1 MTPFKVYILGCG
13 SALPTLRHN
22 PSSQIVEIRDKQFM
36 IDCGEGT
43 QAQLRRSK
51 IRFTKIGHV
60 FISHLHGDHCFGLIG
75 MISTFGMLGRTA
87 PLHIYAHADLKPL
100 LQSQIDYFCK
110 GLEYEVV
117 MHAIDP
123 TRHEVIY
130 EDRSLTVTTV
140 PLEHRVPCC
149 GFIFAEKQSLPHIR
163 RDMMDMY
170 GIPVSQIN
178 NIKNGMDW
186 TSPDGEVIPASRL
199 TEAAEPPRSYAY
211 LSDTTF
217 KPDIVPMV
225 EGTDTIYHESTY
237 ADSERARARKHF
249 HSTASEAATIA
260 KEAKAKQLVLGH
272 YSARY
277 DNETQMLKEAKEVFS
292 NTILANEGMVIEI
305 FN

>member
-1 MTPFKVYILGCG
+1 
-13 SALPTLRHN
+13 
-22 PSSQIVEIRDKQFM
+22 M
-36 IDCGEGT
+36 I
-43 QAQLRRSK
+43 
-51 IRFTKIGHV
+51 
-60 FISHLHGDHCFGLIG
+60 
-75 MISTFGMLGRTA
+75 
-87 PLHIYAHADLKPL
+87 
-100 LQSQIDYFCK
+100 
-110 GLEYEVV
+110 
-117 MHAIDP
+117 
-123 TRHEVIY
+123 
-130 EDRSLTVTTV
+130 
-140 PLEHRVPCC
+140 
-149 GFIFAEKQSLPHIR
+149 
-163 RDMMDMY
+163 DMY

-249 HSTASEAATIA
+249 YSTASEAATIA